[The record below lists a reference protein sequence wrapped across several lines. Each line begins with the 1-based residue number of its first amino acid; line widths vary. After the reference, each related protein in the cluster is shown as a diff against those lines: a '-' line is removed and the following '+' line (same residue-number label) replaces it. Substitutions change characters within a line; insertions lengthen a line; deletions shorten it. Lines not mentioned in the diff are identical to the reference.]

1 MQKTEVALFQMTT
14 AARSHPPHKAILI
27 GPTSLHI
34 VGHAGAFTGTD
45 LMGVAFFL
53 TLEKSFHRGSKMKEL
68 RHLCGGEGN

>member
-1 MQKTEVALFQMTT
+1 MTT

-53 TLEKSFHRGSKMKEL
+53 TLEKSFHRGSKMKEFRNPVAASKIERCVDEIL
-68 RHLCGGEGN
+68 R